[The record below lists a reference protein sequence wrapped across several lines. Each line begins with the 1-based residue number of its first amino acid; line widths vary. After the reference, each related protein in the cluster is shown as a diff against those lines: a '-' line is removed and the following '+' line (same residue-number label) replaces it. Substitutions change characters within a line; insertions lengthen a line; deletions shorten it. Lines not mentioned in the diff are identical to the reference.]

1 MNTLRK
7 LLARMTGADS
17 AISAPFTITF
27 PNGGAALALHA
38 ARRAAPE
45 QVAEAL
51 ALARPRPAI
60 VLMGGASLMQTE
72 QLGAARAAIEDGIAR
87 FAAEHSADVLTGGT
101 AVGVMAL
108 IGLARQR
115 RGYRFPLIGVAP
127 AAKVTYPGCPDASHP
142 ERIALDAN
150 HSHFVL
156 TDGDDFGAESA
167 LLANL
172 GYAIGGGREQG
183 VLGIVINGGE
193 IVRQEAHARATGS
206 PRFPLL
212 VLEGSGRFADE
223 LAAARRSGRG
233 DHPLTRAIL
242 QRGSVHF
249 LPLSA
254 GADSLRGWLSSYFSR

>member
-7 LLARMTGADS
+7 LLEKMTSADS

-27 PNGGAALALHA
+27 PNGSEALALYA

-45 QVAEAL
+45 RISEAL

-87 FAAEHSADVLTGGT
+87 FAADHGANVLTGGT
-101 AVGVMAL
+101 AAGAMAL

-127 AAKVTYPGCPDASHP
+127 GAKVTYPGCPNPSDP
-142 ERIALDAN
+142 DRIALDAN
-150 HSHFVL
+150 HTHFVL

-167 LLANL
+167 LLASL
-172 GYAIGGGREQG
+172 GYTIGGGHEQG
-183 VLGIVINGGE
+183 VLGIIVNGGE
-193 IVRQEAHARATGS
+193 IVRQEAYARATGA

-223 LAAARRSGRG
+223 LAAARRSGHG
-233 DHPLTRAIL
+233 DHPLTRKIL
-242 QRGSVHF
+242 QRGSLHF

-254 GADSLRGWLSSYFSR
+254 GTDSLRGWLSSYFSR